1 MTDIERILALC
12 QTFIDEA
19 QHQIDE
25 LGEAGAHEAVTRAK
39 VCAQIIGQIALL
51 PAVTS
56 PERIPPAVRRELD
69 DYASVGARPSPVV
82 RMILEGDLYGA
93 FALADHHH
101 FESDLFGLSDV
112 PATLEAMLV
121 MPAVVAYIREAL
133 HASIYGSPE
142 AVTRWMGR
150 PRT

>member
-12 QTFIDEA
+12 QTFTDEA

-25 LGEAGAHEAVTRAK
+25 VGEAGAHEAVTRAK
-39 VCAQIIGQIALL
+39 VCRQVIAEIALL

-56 PERIPPAVRRELD
+56 PERIPPAVRKELD
-69 DYASVGARPSPVV
+69 DYASVGARPCLLVQS
-82 RMILEGDLYGA
+82 ILQGNLYDVFA
-93 FALADHHH
+93 FAEHHH
-101 FESDLFGLSDV
+101 LQNDEMSDV
-112 PATLEAMLV
+112 LIALPAIV
-121 MPAVVAYIREAL
+121 DYIREAL